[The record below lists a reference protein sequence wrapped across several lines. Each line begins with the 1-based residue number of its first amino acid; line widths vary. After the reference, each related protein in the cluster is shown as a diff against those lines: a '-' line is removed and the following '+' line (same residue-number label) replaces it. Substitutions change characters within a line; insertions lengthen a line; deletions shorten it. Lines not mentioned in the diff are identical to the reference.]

1 MQTHSKILKWGNS
14 LGIRLSGALKE
25 LTDFKVGT
33 EVDIEIR
40 KDGLFIKKS
49 SHQKILPY
57 SESELIADLNEES
70 HRDLLTSPLRNE
82 WHD

>member
-40 KDGLFIKKS
+40 KDVLFIKKS
-49 SHQKILPY
+49 SYQKIFPY
-57 SESELIADLNEES
+57 SESELIAELNEES